1 MILAIVSFILGILR
15 GRFAFAPYRTQE
27 DLPLDVVG
35 IVQTV
40 RSSQS
45 GLSFVM
51 QTKDARIR
59 VWTDVQDVR
68 EGDQVRVCGMGEVP
82 QPPANPGGFDT
93 LIYDGARGV
102 KWELKAEE
110 IEILSRGHR
119 PYVFRYLFLSRIRS
133 TLESL
138 LPKEQ
143 EGAILAILAGD
154 RSDMDAGMTEA
165 FQDCGIAHII
175 AVSGLHVQ
183 VLCTMLE
190 WCLGK
195 IMARKKALAVTGG
208 CVWGYCFLTGGAV
221 STIRAAMM
229 LTLRFGA
236 VLCGRKEDPLN
247 SLGLSA
253 LCVLL
258 WRPLYLF
265 DAAFQLSFM
274 ATLALFVARR
284 PWLRCYRIPMKLRR
298 SLATAL
304 AVVTW
309 SAPVT
314 LLHFHQISLY
324 AVLLN
329 LLVVPLMSIV
339 ILASLGAV
347 LLSHFSADLAR
358 FLVGCVYYVL
368 VFYREGCGLML
379 RWRGGIL
386 RLGAMPGSAVLLY
399 YTLYI
404 LWIIPIRV
412 RKIRFLHIGCF
423 VLFCVILCL
432 HHLQTQALFLSI
444 GQGDCML
451 LRSRG
456 RAYIID
462 AGPGYDR
469 CLKPCLE
476 YYGIRQI
483 DGVFVTHMDK
493 DHSEG
498 VLRLLTDPDFN
509 VQALY
514 LPDHPVHDFHEL
526 LWVSSA
532 EVHWL
537 SKGEQLHLS
546 GIDIRVLSPDPS
558 ETYIDENSG
567 SLCLQARTKHGTI
580 CCMGDADQD
589 TEQRILTAGLDVRC
603 TVLKVGHHG
612 SRTSSSE
619 AFLTAAAPQA
629 AWISCKKNNSYGHP
643 HQEVLKRLRAC
654 GIQPVISYETGC
666 LIMDEDLYTYQ
677 EAFRKRWMQ

>member
-1 MILAIVSFILGILR
+1 M
-15 GRFAFAPYRTQE
+15 
-27 DLPLDVVG
+27 DVIG

-40 RSSQS
+40 RSTES

-51 QTKDARIR
+51 QADGFKIR
-59 VWTDVQDVR
+59 VRTDMPDIH
-68 EGDQVRVCGMGEVP
+68 EGDRVKVSGTGTVP
-82 QPPANPGGFDT
+82 QMPADPGGFDQMV
-93 LIYDGARGV
+93 YDGARGV
-102 KWELKAEE
+102 RYEMTAQKVR
-110 IEILSRGHR
+110 IVSRGHW
-119 PYVFRYLFLSRIRS
+119 PYVFRHRFLSSVRS
-133 TLESL
+133 SLESL

-183 VLCTMLE
+183 VLCSMLE
-190 WCLGK
+190 WCLCK
-195 IMARKKALAVTGG
+195 VMARKKALTVTGVF
-208 CVWGYCFLTGGAV
+208 VWGYCFLTGSAI
-221 STIRAAMM
+221 STIRAALM
-229 LTLRFGA
+229 LTIRFGA

-253 LCVLL
+253 LCILL

-274 ATLALFVARR
+274 ATMALFVARR
-284 PWLRCYRIPMKLRR
+284 PWLRCYWVPLKLRR

-309 SAPVT
+309 SVPIT
-314 LLHFHQISLY
+314 LQHFHQISLY
-324 AVLLN
+324 AILLN
-329 LLVVPLMSIV
+329 LLVIPLMSLV
-339 ILASLGAV
+339 ILASLCAV
-347 LLSHFSADLAR
+347 VLSFVSADIAR

-368 VFYREGCGLML
+368 VFYRAGCEFLL

-386 RLGAMPGSAVLLY
+386 RIGAMPGSAVLLY
-399 YTLYI
+399 YGLYI
-404 LWIIPIRV
+404 LWILDLRIKRV
-412 RKIRFLHIGCF
+412 WLLRAGCI
-423 VLFCVILCL
+423 VLLCL
-432 HHLQTQALFLSI
+432 VLLVHHFETQVLFLSI

-451 LRSRG
+451 LRCRG

-462 AGPGYDR
+462 AGPGYDW

-476 YYGIRQI
+476 YYGIKEV
-483 DGVFVTHMDK
+483 DGVFVTHMDQ

-498 VLRLLTDPDFN
+498 VLRLLTDPDFKVRN
-509 VQALY
+509 LY
-514 LPDHPVHDFHEL
+514 LPDNAVHDFHEL
-526 LWVSSA
+526 LAASESQ
-532 EVHWL
+532 VHWL
-537 SKGEQLHLS
+537 GKGQELYLA
-546 GIDIRVLSPDPS
+546 GISIHVLSPDPA
-558 ETYIDENSG
+558 ETYPDENSG
-567 SLCLQARTKHGTI
+567 SLCLQATTKHGTI
-580 CCMGDADQD
+580 CCMGDADQE
-589 TEQRILTAGLDVRC
+589 TEQRILAEGLDVRC

-619 AFLTAAAPQA
+619 AFLLAAAPEA

-643 HQEVLKRLRAC
+643 HQEVLERLAAC
-654 GIQPVISYETGC
+654 GIRPIISYETGC